1 MQIPPVSPTVVIH
14 GARDTRVPVELSRNY
29 ATAHGVRL
37 VELPDVAHFEVID
50 PESNAW
56 ATVLEE
62 LDR

>member
-1 MQIPPVSPTVVIH
+1 
-14 GARDTRVPVELSRNY
+14 VEHSRNY

-50 PESNAW
+50 PERNAW